1 MINKVHKYL
10 RRNIFSFIS
19 IEKTIEI
26 TKISK
31 KFINELEIKA
41 QINMVNFCKLYYQN
55 DNIKPSLYILI
66 RQFKEKLPKNHVIQ
80 IYTYFMNNYIKNNSN
95 EIIEL
100 NLLLDD
106 DLVGTIINKNL
117 LKTNKISLIITSLQ
131 FLFTKNIDFNFK
143 DNKNIE
149 QIYFEIIDEDLP
161 PFNIYNKLNYLDNIN
176 YLIFYLLVLKY
187 FNKFIPKNIKKIGF
201 SSISLNKIDK
211 IINIFKE
218 FNQIKKNEEIK
229 YDNIL
234 NVLFDELCQYKN
246 IKKFEFGTNNDNINS
261 YLQIFNKEYSFIN
274 NLDELKIRI
283 YMDSQNNDEI
293 TLFNEL
299 IKNNYLKDKLIIYLT
314 ININQIEKMKSYLD
328 LLKFSRIEIYG
339 TKNYKKGEK
348 NIILPNQISNLY
360 FSDKLKDFNIMQN
373 MNNLKDL
380 SLDSISKDVFYNIL
394 KYLANL
400 EDLWVCTLSLKD
412 FSNLNDI
419 FEIFNNYNKNLK
431 SIEICTVFFEN
442 ILEKGEIPLNTHL
455 DLKNLTKFIFRFSEF
470 QIFDS
475 YEYYFKINTINIDKC
490 EKLEEIRVPYYF
502 ECNSINVLNN
512 LKKISIDLLETD
524 NIKFLDLIL
533 NCKNLNHL
541 FISFLLPF
549 KNYNILNYLYG
560 NIKHVRKLECELHFN
575 VNEEKT
581 EDQNIKIKEKLKI
594 CEEEYINQIDSIF
607 KSEKNKNNY
616 FEELYILPRD
626 DDYENFRKLKYDEK
640 IKFLENFP
648 IIEKYGNIFLEK
660 QFLYN
665 KYDFKNEERLLKKY
679 FGIDYNYEN

>member
-31 KFINELEIKA
+31 KFINELEIKP

-66 RQFKEKLPKNHVIQ
+66 RHFKEKLPKNHFIQ

-161 PFNIYNKLNYLDNIN
+161 PSNIYNKLDYLDCFN
-176 YLIFYLLVLKY
+176 YVIFYLLVLKY

-229 YDNIL
+229 YDNIS

-339 TKNYKKGEK
+339 TKNIKKEK
-348 NIILPNQISNLY
+348 RILFCLI
-360 FSDKLKDFNIMQN
+360 
-373 MNNLKDL
+373 
-380 SLDSISKDVFYNIL
+380 
-394 KYLANL
+394 KYL
-400 EDLWVCTLSLKD
+400 
-412 FSNLNDI
+412 I
-419 FEIFNNYNKNLK
+419 Y
-431 SIEICTVFFEN
+431 
-442 ILEKGEIPLNTHL
+442 
-455 DLKNLTKFIFRFSEF
+455 
-470 QIFDS
+470 
-475 YEYYFKINTINIDKC
+475 
-490 EKLEEIRVPYYF
+490 
-502 ECNSINVLNN
+502 
-512 LKKISIDLLETD
+512 
-524 NIKFLDLIL
+524 
-533 NCKNLNHL
+533 
-541 FISFLLPF
+541 
-549 KNYNILNYLYG
+549 
-560 NIKHVRKLECELHFN
+560 
-575 VNEEKT
+575 
-581 EDQNIKIKEKLKI
+581 
-594 CEEEYINQIDSIF
+594 
-607 KSEKNKNNY
+607 
-616 FEELYILPRD
+616 
-626 DDYENFRKLKYDEK
+626 
-640 IKFLENFP
+640 
-648 IIEKYGNIFLEK
+648 IFLI
-660 QFLYN
+660 N
-665 KYDFKNEERLLKKY
+665 
-679 FGIDYNYEN
+679 